1 MLIPLFIG
9 DRLVRRSPNALV
21 SAPASWMK
29 RLDDE
34 ILWKLELRSINA
46 DTRALMKLRRQLEQA
61 MALEGSRSFIQPIKT
76 D

>member
-1 MLIPLFIG
+1 
-9 DRLVRRSPNALV
+9 
-21 SAPASWMK
+21 MK